1 MYKKSKQIRPKSKKH
16 NKQNKQN
23 KQHIKDIK
31 NKTINPIKTK
41 KHPSKTKK
49 QPSKTKTKNKDSA
62 IKKSTT
68 KASTINFVDAF
79 TKVYENNIW
88 GDNNDPNY
96 EGSSGTGSDI
106 KYNSKTYVPFLKHFI
121 KKHKIKNVVDLGS
134 GDFLVGLLIY
144 DKMGVNY
151 TGYDAY
157 KKITDYNSIKHLLP
171 KYTFTHLDF
180 CDNKENIVNGDLCI
194 LNMLINIIMISILNL
209 LMNIILINYTIFTR
223 NI

>member
-1 MYKKSKQIRPKSKKH
+1 MYKKKSKQIRPKSKK
-16 NKQNKQN
+16 NKNQFQKDKKDIKDKQNK
-23 KQHIKDIK
+23 K
-31 NKTINPIKTK
+31 NKSI
-41 KHPSKTKK
+41 KTKK
-49 QPSKTKTKNKDSA
+49 QPSKTKKQYSTLKN
-62 IKKSTT
+62 STT
-68 KASTINFVDAF
+68 KAPTTNFVEAF

-88 GDNNDPNY
+88 GDNNNPNY

-157 KKITDYNSIKHLLP
+157 KTLVDYNNK
-171 KYTFTHLDF
+171 KYEGYGMYKFIHSDF
-180 CDNKENIVNGDLCI
+180 RAIGEREKIVPAELCI
-194 LNMLINIIMISILNL
+194 LKDVVQHWPTANIIDFLDNLIESKKFKYIL
-209 LMNIILINYTIFTR
+209 
-223 NI
+223 

>member
-1 MYKKSKQIRPKSKKH
+1 MYVKNNQKTKIIKQKSKYKAKYKAKRKTQSSLKSLKNKSKSKK
-16 NKQNKQN
+16 N
-23 KQHIKDIK
+23 DIDTYIHTDTPT
-31 NKTINPIKTK
+31 NTPLPP
-41 KHPSKTKK
+41 PSK
-49 QPSKTKTKNKDSA
+49 A
-62 IKKSTT
+62 
-68 KASTINFVDAF
+68 NFVEAF
-79 TKVYENNIW
+79 TNVYEKNIW

-157 KKITDYNSIKHLLP
+157 KKLVDYNNK
-171 KYTFTHLDF
+171 KYEGYCKF
-180 CDNKENIVNGDLCI
+180 CK
-194 LNMLINIIMISILNL
+194 
-209 LMNIILINYTIFTR
+209 R
-223 NI
+223 